1 MFFLNTFV
9 LSYPWRNIIHCQCPI
24 IPHFFSSSSSVL
36 AHRIPLPIAA
46 FGPNASSL
54 SLPDHDAAI
63 PNETTHARKHDGG
76 VNADERGLS
85 LSFAYLRSHSFVPPL
100 SLSLSFFSM
109 YIYTYTYIRN
119 HIYICICIDTYI
131 YRV

>member
-54 SLPDHDAAI
+54 SLPDHDAAV
-63 PNETTHARKHDGG
+63 PNETTHARKHEGG

-85 LSFAYLRSHSFVPPL
+85 LSFAYLRSHSFVPTL
-100 SLSLSFFSM
+100 SLSLFLLYV
-109 YIYTYTYIRN
+109 YIYI
-119 HIYICICIDTYI
+119 HIYTQSYI
-131 YRV
+131 YMYMYRYIYI

>member
-9 LSYPWRNIIHCQCPI
+9 LAYPWRNIIHCQCPI
-24 IPHFFSSSSSVL
+24 IPHFLSSSSVL

-63 PNETTHARKHDGG
+63 PNETTHGRKHEGG

-100 SLSLSFFSM
+100 SLSLFLNYV
-109 YIYTYTYIRN
+109 YI
-119 HIYICICIDTYI
+119 
-131 YRV
+131 